1 MHFWCIIPF
10 IWGKVLVYYL
20 KTCSGHWH
28 HQMLIFSFNKLFV
41 FTVQFFFFFP
51 KDVLSLAI
59 ISTSKQR
66 GKNALTNIIVNGSL
80 KMGLVTPRQ
89 PSYNKLPSVIFRM
102 TLSAYIFEWS
112 SLDFILTYV
121 CVQWKEEK

>member
-1 MHFWCIIPF
+1 MHCCCIIPL

-20 KTCSGHWH
+20 KTCSGHSH
-28 HQMLIFSFNKLFV
+28 HQILIFSFNKLCV
-41 FTVQFFFFFP
+41 FTVPYIFFFFALKMFF
-51 KDVLSLAI
+51 SLAI

-66 GKNALTNIIVNGSL
+66 GKNVLTYGSL

-89 PSYNKLPSVIFRM
+89 PSYNKLLSIIFRM
-102 TLSAYIFEWS
+102 TLSAYISEWY